1 MDHKY
6 YMQRALDLAKLG
18 LGSVHPNPMVGAV
31 IVKEGTIIGEGYHEV
46 YGGPHAEINAFA
58 NATDDVSGAT
68 MYVTLEPCSHYGKT
82 PPCVDAIIAKGINEV
97 VVAMQDPNPLV
108 SGRGIER
115 MKDAGI
121 HVQTG
126 VLKKQ
131 AKELNQR
138 FLHFIQT
145 KRPYVVV
152 KSAVSKNNKITSSR
166 GPWVTG
172 DESRKEV
179 HEMRRRAKAVMVGIG
194 TVLADDPMLTVRHVE
209 TTVQPIRIILDSKGQ
224 TPGSAKLVQTAKE
237 VPTWVY
243 CVQGVDATWKDQL
256 TTMGVTVIELPNLS
270 PRLSLNQVF
279 EDMGQRNID
288 EVLVEPGPRLLES
301 LLKEKQLHQWVVFQ
315 SPVIEDSDQLSLLP
329 FDYTI
334 TKNHIVIDE
343 QQVGSDI
350 RTTYVPKEDL

>member
-1 MDHKY
+1 MDHKF

-18 LGSVHPNPMVGAV
+18 LGTVHPNPMVGAV
-31 IVKEGTIIGEGYHEV
+31 IIKDGRIIGEGFHEV
-46 YGGPHAEINAFA
+46 YGGPHAEINALA
-58 NATDDVSGAT
+58 NATEDVTGAT
-68 MYVTLEPCSHYGKT
+68 MYVTLEPCSHTGKT
-82 PPCVDAIIAKGINEV
+82 PPCADAIIASGINEV
-97 VVAMQDPNPLV
+97 VIAMQDPNPLV

-152 KSAVSKNNKITSSR
+152 KSALSKNNKITSSK

-172 DESRKEV
+172 EDSRKEV
-179 HEMRRRAKAVMVGIG
+179 HEMRRCAKAVMVGIG

-224 TPGSAKLVQTAKE
+224 TPVSAKRLAEFLEK
-237 VPTWVY
+237 
-243 CVQGVDATWKDQL
+243 GIDACRNDEEKRNW
-256 TTMGVTVIELPNLS
+256 
-270 PRLSLNQVF
+270 
-279 EDMGQRNID
+279 QRNEKLVDFHAIPEDIKQTIWDLYLNNSPKGDKQSVMNYLIANRCRMLLD
-288 EVLVEPGPRLLES
+288 ELE
-301 LLKEKQLHQWVVFQ
+301 EF
-315 SPVIEDSDQLSLLP
+315 
-329 FDYTI
+329 
-334 TKNHIVIDE
+334 
-343 QQVGSDI
+343 
-350 RTTYVPKEDL
+350 